1 MLLMTYL
8 LFGTGASFV
17 SYRNLKKSS
26 PPNNIFATSAKSN
39 RFEADKI
46 KNIIEVSLIYEWI
59 ILQHINNNIAC
70 NLK

>member
-1 MLLMTYL
+1 MLLMAYL

-46 KNIIEVSLIYEWI
+46 KNIIEVSLIYE
-59 ILQHINNNIAC
+59 
-70 NLK
+70 